1 MYFSGNQPAFGQRFL
16 IKTQKSEAKP
26 HEECLKLISI
36 PRFRETGI
44 IVLLDMT
51 SLEAFTIRLVGDDP
65 IVASNEA
72 STGKP
77 DVVMIDMSS
86 AASPTGLD

>member
-26 HEECLKLISI
+26 HGECLKLISI

-51 SLEAFTIRLVGDDP
+51 SLEAFTIRLTGDDP
-65 IVASNEA
+65 KVAPGEA
-72 STGKP
+72 SGKP
-77 DVVMIDMSS
+77 DVIMIDMSS
-86 AASPTGLD
+86 AASPAGLD